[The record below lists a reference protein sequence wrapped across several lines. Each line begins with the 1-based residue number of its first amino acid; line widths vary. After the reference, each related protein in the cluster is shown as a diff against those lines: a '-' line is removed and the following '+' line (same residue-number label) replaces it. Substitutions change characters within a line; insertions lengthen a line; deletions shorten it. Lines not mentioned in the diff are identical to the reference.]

1 MKIISFLN
9 FKGGVG
15 KTTSTHSI
23 GAGLSSLGKKVLLID
38 LDPQGSLTF
47 FCNDRKLVGT
57 SKDVLFHE
65 KAIEDCIMES
75 TNFDYIGSTLKL
87 SMSEMMLNSSYNKEH
102 KLRLAIENSTIKEK
116 YDYLLLDCPPSLSIF
131 SLNALTASDKIIIPC
146 ECEVASIE
154 GLEMLMEALQEPI
167 KGLNPNLKILGILPT
182 KLDARKN
189 LSKDS
194 YEALKVN
201 YENVLSPIRINS
213 KLGELGLEKKSIF
226 EIDKNSNGAK
236 DYLQVVKEIL
246 NA

>member
-1 MKIISFLN
+1 MRIISFLN

-23 GAGLSSLGKKVLLID
+23 AAALGELKKKVLVMD

-47 FCNDRKLVGT
+47 FSNDKQLAGT
-57 SKDVLFHE
+57 TKDVLFHE
-65 KAIEDCIMES
+65 KSIDECIMKGKA
-75 TNFDYIGSTLKL
+75 FDYIGSTLKL
-87 SMSEMMLNSSYNKEH
+87 SMSEMVLNSSYNKEH
-102 KLRLAIENSTIKEK
+102 KLRLALENSKVNDK
-116 YDYLLLDCPPSLSIF
+116 YDFVLIDCPPSLSIF
-131 SLNALTASDKIIIPC
+131 SLNALTASNEIIIPC

-167 KGLNPNLKILGILPT
+167 KGLNPRLKIRGILPT

-201 YENVLSPIRINS
+201 YDNILSPIRVNS
-213 KLGELGLEKKSIF
+213 KLGELGLEKKTIF

-236 DYLQVVKEIL
+236 DYLKVAKEIV
-246 NA
+246 NG